1 MEDETAKQSG
11 AFGQESVGVGT
22 FVCGQVA
29 VRPIGHFEHRIRRH
43 VPDLLAPS
51 ETLVDLSELHLLS
64 VSRVPQEIVSH
75 LRQCVRTARSGLHER
90 NRRHAIFGTEDFIQ
104 HQRKSVDIVAAD
116 LDEQTA
122 GVMEE
127 GPSEDGVTA
136 DVVEV
141 GVDPI
146 LVRVAEGADDADIV
160 RYRLP
165 RVPWNAI
172 VHRRLEVAVEL
183 DAVRR
188 VVIDHL
194 DPAGQPVAVGERRH
208 DPAGVAADEA
218 VLPVAAVLVPLVG
231 GVLRQV
237 VVGRAE
243 QFPGF
248 PAVGGRR
255 GQRAHEGGGMD
266 LLVDVERVRLDLQ
279 GVGVVAAIPRETRF
293 SGAVVADR
301 GRVAAGRAI
310 RVRHVGSGFL
320 RRQVQPVG
328 GGVRVG
334 LRRRLPRGL
343 LLGHQGDAAPWR
355 PPRDAWAR
363 WIACSRS
370 RPTSSGRVKMQ

>member
-1 MEDETAKQSG
+1 MQ
-11 AFGQESVGVGT
+11 
-22 FVCGQVA
+22 
-29 VRPIGHFEHRIRRH
+29 
-43 VPDLLAPS
+43 
-51 ETLVDLSELHLLS
+51 
-64 VSRVPQEIVSH
+64 
-75 LRQCVRTARSGLHER
+75 
-90 NRRHAIFGTEDFIQ
+90 
-104 HQRKSVDIVAAD
+104 
-116 LDEQTA
+116 
-122 GVMEE
+122 E
-127 GPSEDGVTA
+127 GPGEDGVPA
-136 DVVEV
+136 DVVQIR
-141 GVDPI
+141 VDSV
-146 LVRVAEGADDADIV
+146 LVRVAEGADDADIA
-160 RYRLP
+160 RYRFAGVSGVSL
-165 RVPWNAI
+165 

-194 DPAGQPVAVGERRH
+194 DPAGQPVAVGEGGH

-218 VLPVAAVLVPLVG
+218 VLPVAPVLVPLVG
-231 GVLRQV
+231 GVLGQV

-266 LLVDVERVRLDLQ
+266 LFVDVERVRLDFQ
-279 GVGVVAAIPRETRF
+279 GLRVVAAIPREARF

-334 LRRRLPRGL
+334 LRRRFPRGL
-343 LLGHQGDAAPWR
+343 LLGHQGDAAPCR